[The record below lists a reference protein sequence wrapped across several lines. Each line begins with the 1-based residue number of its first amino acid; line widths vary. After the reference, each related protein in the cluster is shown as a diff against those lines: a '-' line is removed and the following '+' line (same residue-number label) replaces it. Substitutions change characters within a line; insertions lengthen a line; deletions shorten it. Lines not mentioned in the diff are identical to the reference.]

1 MKFGNWN
8 VNNNAIEWA
17 GKSAQSTPFKI
28 ERGSLLETMMVEEAD
43 TSLYKWIIMATG
55 EAWLTEDDLYD
66 FNFAFAFAAGATP
79 DKFSYEIFDNSL
91 EYQFNTLEESEDDDD
106 DDDDDE

>member
-8 VNNNAIEWA
+8 ITGSGIEWS
-17 GKSAQSTPFKI
+17 GKTTGSTTFKVDKATM
-28 ERGSLLETMMVEEAD
+28 LETMMVEEAD
-43 TSLYKWIIMATG
+43 TSLYKWIVMATG
-55 EAWLTEDDLYD
+55 VTWLTEDDLYD

-91 EYQFNTLEESEDDDD
+91 EYQFNTLESDEDEDDDD
-106 DDDDDE
+106 DQ

>member
-8 VNNNAIEWA
+8 ITAAGIEWG
-17 GKSAQSTPFKI
+17 GKGPGSGTFKVDKATM
-28 ERGSLLETMMVEEAD
+28 LETVMVEEAE
-43 TSLYKWIIMATG
+43 TPLYKWIVMATG

-66 FNFAFAFAAGATP
+66 FNFAYAFAAGATP

-91 EYQFNTLEESEDDDD
+91 EYQFNTLEADEDEDDEDDDD
-106 DDDDDE
+106 